1 MRAEKKE
8 EAPAASWA
16 KQPQEEEEEAAAP
29 APAPAPEPA
38 AAPVAYSAGER
49 TKFL

>member
-16 KQPQEEEEEAAAP
+16 KQPQEKEEAAP
-29 APAPAPEPA
+29 APAPEPEPA

-49 TKFL
+49 TKLL